1 MGTTLKKL
9 IENTIAYRIFCGDK
23 KNHSFSHAYLIVC
36 EDELALPE
44 YLNIFAKSLLCE
56 TSTTYCDECRGCR
69 LIEKNTHTD
78 VTFYPKNEKAKI
90 LTADIDELIS
100 QTYLKPLEADKRIF
114 VLCGAESMNASAQNK
129 LLKTLEEPPE
139 NVYLII
145 GTSNESA
152 LLPTVKSR
160 VKKLEIAPFSE
171 DDIVNA
177 LKDDFYDEKKLK
189 NAATFA
195 DGKPGLALAYLSGET
210 ALSDLTKFTL
220 DVFLN
225 MTSSADILGYS
236 AKIDKNNIKE
246 FFITVKKVLE
256 QSIRGEGDIKIKEIA
271 KTYPL
276 GARLKIIEIVND
288 FERALVFN
296 GNTTMLADKLLLS
309 VLEEKYRWKK
319 L

>member
-23 KNHSFSHAYLIVC
+23 KNHAFSHAYLIVC
-36 EDELALPE
+36 EDELALTE
-44 YLNIFAKSLLCE
+44 YLKIFAKTLLCE
-56 TSTTYCDECRGCR
+56 NSATCCNECRGCR
-69 LIEKNTHTD
+69 LIEKNAHTD
-78 VTFYPKNEKAKI
+78 VTFYPKNEKSKI

-100 QTYLKPLEADKRIF
+100 KTYLKPLEANKRIF

-139 NVYLII
+139 NVYLIM

-160 VKKLEIAPFSE
+160 VKKLEIPPFSE
-171 DDIVNA
+171 EDIANA
-177 LKDDFYDEKKLK
+177 LKDDFSGEHNLK
-189 NAATFA
+189 TAAAFA

-225 MTSSADILGYS
+225 MKSGADVLGYS
-236 AKIDKNNIKE
+236 VKIDKNNIKE

-256 QSIRGEGDIKIKEIA
+256 QSIRGEGDVKIKEIA
-271 KTYPL
+271 TTYPL
-276 GARLKIIEIVND
+276 GARLKLIEIVND
-288 FERALVFN
+288 FERALAFN
-296 GNTTMLADKLLLS
+296 GNAAMLADKLLLS

>member
-9 IENTIAYRIFCGDK
+9 IKNTIAYRIFCGDK

-44 YLNIFAKSLLCE
+44 YLNIFAKTLFCE
-56 TSTTYCDECRGCR
+56 TSATYCDECRGCR

-100 QTYLKPLEADKRIF
+100 KTYLKPLEADKRIF

-177 LKDDFYDEKKLK
+177 LKDDFSDEKKLK
-189 NAATFA
+189 TAATFA

-288 FERALVFN
+288 FERALMFN